1 MVRASERVSHVCA
14 RFQLATN
21 QCTLTLDNTFAAQR
35 AMVQRA
41 ATMFFDTHVDQL
53 AAQLCVQVSAH
64 ACARQ
69 HSQLLR
75 HGASRIAR
83 VRSQAAASLY
93 TLLRHS
99 ITDTDDACRRFAR
112 VKMQITVALSQLV
125 STAAGVHGGFR

>member
-1 MVRASERVSHVCA
+1 
-14 RFQLATN
+14 LATN
-21 QCTLTLDNTFAAQR
+21 QCTLTLDNIFAAQR

-64 ACARQ
+64 AFTVCNYL
-69 HSQLLR
+69 QLLR

-112 VKMQITVALSQLV
+112 IKMQITVALSQLV
-125 STAAGVHGGFR
+125 SAATGVHGGFR